1 VHVTQV
7 VVVIGGG
14 ALQPYA
20 RSRADADAVVIAAD
34 SGLDH
39 ALAAGVRPS
48 LLVGD
53 LDSIS
58 ESGRAWT
65 TANALPVQQYPPD
78 KDATDTELALA
89 AALAVPGARR
99 LLVLGGHDDADQ
111 RLDHLLGTLLA
122 LGHPDFGHLDEVSA
136 VLGGTRIAVAHPG
149 RRVEVPLAA
158 GDTFSLLALHG
169 GAEGITLKGA
179 KWELDNASLAP
190 HEARGVSNIANGAV
204 TVECR
209 SGVVTVVVP

>member
-1 VHVTQV
+1 MTQV
-7 VVVIGGG
+7 VVVVGGG
-14 ALQPYA
+14 ALQPHA
-20 RSRADADAVVIAAD
+20 RAHADEDAVVVAAD

-39 ALAAGVRPS
+39 ALGVGLRPA

-58 ESGRAWT
+58 DAGRDWAV
-65 TANALPVQQYPPD
+65 ANALPVQQYPAD

-89 AALAVPGARR
+89 AALEVPGVQR
-99 LLVLGGHDDADQ
+99 LLVLGGHDDADP

-122 LGHPDFGHLDEVSA
+122 LGNPALGRLHEVCA
-136 VLGGTRIAVAHPG
+136 VLGRTRIAVAHPG
-149 RRVEVPLAA
+149 RLVEVPLAA

-179 KWELDNASLAP
+179 KWELDDASLVP
-190 HEARGVSNIANGAV
+190 HEARGVSNIASGTV
-204 TVECR
+204 TVRCHT
-209 SGVVTVVVP
+209 GVVTVVVP

>member
-7 VVVIGGG
+7 VVVVGGG
-14 ALQPYA
+14 ALDESA
-20 RSRADADAVVIAAD
+20 RRSVESDCAVVAAD

-39 ALAAGVRPS
+39 ALAVGLQPA

-58 ESGRAWT
+58 DEGRDWAAT
-65 TANALPVQQYPPD
+65 KGVPVQRFPTD

-89 AALAVPGARR
+89 AALQVPGARR
-99 LLVLGGHDDADQ
+99 LLLLGGSHGREP

-122 LGHPDFGHLDEVSA
+122 LGHPDLGAFDEVQA
-136 VLGGTRIAVAHPG
+136 VLGTTRIAVAHPG
-149 RRVEVPLAA
+149 RTVRVALAE

-169 GAEGITLKGA
+169 GASGITLRGA
-179 KWELDNASLAP
+179 KWELDDASLLP
-190 HEARGVSNIANGAV
+190 HEARGVSNVAV
-204 TVECR
+204 GPVLLRCGN
-209 SGVVTVVVP
+209 GVVTVVAP